1 MGILSD
7 IYDKTRL
14 SQIERENAIKEGTAT
29 DSKEVVKKKDAI
41 KTKENK

>member
-14 SQIERENAIKEGTAT
+14 SQIERENAIKEDITT
-29 DSKEVVKKKDAI
+29 NSKEVVKEKDAT

>member
-14 SQIERENAIKEGTAT
+14 SQIEKDNTIKEGTAT
-29 DSKEVVKKKDAI
+29 DSKEVAKKKDAT